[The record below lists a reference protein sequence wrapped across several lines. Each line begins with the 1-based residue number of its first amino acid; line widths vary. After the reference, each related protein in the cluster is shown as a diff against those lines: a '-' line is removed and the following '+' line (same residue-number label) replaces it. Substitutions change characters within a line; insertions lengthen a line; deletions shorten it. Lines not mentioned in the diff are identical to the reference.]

1 MRVLRDNEYQCPD
14 KDKEVGEEGANV
26 VLGVG
31 APGVLA
37 GHLLHRLLQSKHHER
52 GSSALREEEGG
63 GDPVVAKGVCERVR
77 ELGHS
82 LGEGLEEHD
91 RDHDPPE
98 GVDGNGAAVGL
109 EVTDRVLLDQL
120 LPPLPGLPPCALRLG
135 RLYAQLYFGVTGTGA
150 VVSAFVALS
159 HVEGKKS
166 LYKINKRQLNKG
178 NNYKEKKK
186 AFIYKK

>member
-14 KDKEVGEEGANV
+14 KNKEVGEEGANV

-37 GHLLHRLLQSKHHER
+37 GHLLHRLLQSEHHER
-52 GSSALREEEGG
+52 GPGTLRKEESG

-109 EVTDRVLLDQL
+109 EVADRVLLDQL
-120 LPPLPGLPPCALRLG
+120 LPSLPGLPPCALRPG
-135 RLYAQLYFGVTGTGA
+135 RLYVQFYFGVTGTGA
-150 VVSAFVALS
+150 VVPAFVGLS
-159 HVEGKKS
+159 HAE
-166 LYKINKRQLNKG
+166 
-178 NNYKEKKK
+178 EKKK
-186 AFIYKK
+186 FYINK